1 MTVAQRHGQSQAKF
15 KRLESVARSLRKGGA
30 LAEVIGDTLAAVND
44 ASEPRL
50 LDSDVR
56 SLATWAQSA
65 PVGRAT
71 TTTVAEVLAR
81 DIPPARWAVRD
92 LVPEGVSLLVGA
104 PKVGKSWLGLQF
116 GMCIADGSPLWHG
129 REPEAAGD
137 VLLLALEDN
146 DRRIQSRAGKL
157 LEARADVDERGH
169 LVRKP
174 DCTRLH
180 YATTWP
186 RMDAGGI
193 EQLSEWLTEHPDA
206 RLVVIDTLGRFRP
219 PESARASAYAQDYKI
234 GELLKPLADRHGVA
248 ILLLH
253 HNRKAAAADVLETV
267 SGTQGLTGSV
277 DALLI
282 LRRERGQMDA
292 ALYVVGR
299 DIEHELDHAL
309 KFDAPTCT
317 WSSVGSVA
325 EAQMSRERA
334 EVLEFLQDS
343 GPASPREIA
352 EGVDRTGG
360 AVRRLLG
367 KMVRDGEVR
376 NQGGK
381 YLPTLLLGNSGN
393 SSSSGHAGN
402 AVTATPRYRDTGV
415 TGVTGV
421 TGESRQAIAYR
432 EASGG

>member
-1 MTVAQRHGQSQAKF
+1 MQPQEKF
-15 KRLESVARSLRKGGA
+15 KHLESVARSLRKGGA
-30 LAEVIGDTLAAVND
+30 LAEVIGDTLATLND

-50 LDSDVR
+50 LESDVR
-56 SLATWAQSA
+56 GLVTWAQSA
-65 PVGRAT
+65 PVGRGT
-71 TTTVAEVLAR
+71 TTTVAEVMAR

-137 VLLLALEDN
+137 VLMLALEDN
-146 DRRIQSRAGKL
+146 DRRIQARAGKL
-157 LEARADVDERGH
+157 LDARTDVDEHGH
-169 LVRKP
+169 PARKP
-174 DCTRLH
+174 DCARLH

-253 HNRKAAAADVLETV
+253 HSRKAAAADVLDTV
-267 SGTQGLTGSV
+267 SGTAGLSGSV

-282 LRRERGQMDA
+282 LRRERGAMDA
-292 ALYVVGR
+292 GLYVTGR
-299 DIEHELDHAL
+299 DIEHEVDHAL

-317 WSSVGSVA
+317 WSSVGTVA
-325 EAQMSRERA
+325 DAQLSSERR
-334 EVLEFLQDS
+334 EVLDYLGEC
-343 GPASPREIA
+343 GAARPREIA
-352 EGVDRTGG
+352 AAIGKNGG
-360 AVRRLLG
+360 AIRYLLHR
-367 KMVRDGEVR
+367 MVHDGEVR
-376 NQGGK
+376 AEGGK
-381 YLPTLLLGNSGN
+381 YLPTLTPPNSPNNANGPN
-393 SSSSGHAGN
+393 AANGLTREREGVRGVRGVSGVSGDS
-402 AVTATPRYRDTGV
+402 RD
-415 TGVTGV
+415 
-421 TGESRQAIAYR
+421 AAAYR
-432 EASGG
+432 EARGG

>member
-1 MTVAQRHGQSQAKF
+1 MQPQDKF

-30 LAEVIGDTLAAVND
+30 LAEVIGDTLAALNE

-50 LDSDVR
+50 LESDVR
-56 SLATWAQSA
+56 GLVTWAQSA
-65 PVGRAT
+65 PVGRGT

-116 GMCIADGSPLWHG
+116 GICIADGSPLWRG

-137 VLLLALEDN
+137 VLMLALEDN
-146 DRRIQSRAGKL
+146 DRRIQTRAGKL
-157 LEARADVDERGH
+157 LDARTDVDERGH
-169 LVRKP
+169 PVRKA
-174 DCTRLH
+174 DCARLH
-180 YATTWP
+180 YATSWP

-253 HNRKAAAADVLETV
+253 HTRKAAAADVLDAV
-267 SGTQGLTGSV
+267 SGTAGLSGSV

-282 LRRERGQMDA
+282 LRRERGAMDA
-292 ALYVVGR
+292 ALYVTGR
-299 DIEHELDHAL
+299 DIEHEVDHAL

-317 WSSVGSVA
+317 WSSVGTVA
-325 EAQMSRERA
+325 DAQMSRERA
-334 EVLEFLQDS
+334 EVLGFLQDS

-352 EGVDRTGG
+352 EGVGRTGG

-376 NQGGK
+376 NQSGK

-393 SSSSGHAGN
+393 SGN
-402 AVTATPRYRDTGV
+402 GDHTGNTVTATPRYRATSV

-421 TGESRQAIAYR
+421 TAESREATAYR
-432 EASGG
+432 EARGG